1 MLAAP
6 SKTPEA
12 IKNAT
17 LKPFLSSVGLD
28 ADACTGA
35 SFCYSSFFYPGVRSV
50 RFLSSEAVQSSWQVG
65 PPPVVYRR
73 IHSRGSSHVATAK
86 VSRDWLRW
94 QAYVLLARMG
104 DRNSCV
110 GVAGQTSRPAGDRGC
125 AVWWSRRGSGARAY
139 QRRGRA
145 RQRESRLPR
154 RRLLL
159 KPGFWTSGRSRRASV
174 TERCP
179 PAAAAGA
186 RRRPRL
192 RAAFQTRSNLS

>member
-94 QAYVLLARMG
+94 QAYVLLAG
-104 DRNSCV
+104 WVTAIGVSGLQDRPRDPTEIAAAPF
-110 GVAGQTSRPAGDRGC
+110 GGRGAVAARGSTSAAAERGNESRADRG
-125 AVWWSRRGSGARAY
+125 
-139 QRRGRA
+139 
-145 RQRESRLPR
+145 
-154 RRLLL
+154 
-159 KPGFWTSGRSRRASV
+159 
-174 TERCP
+174 
-179 PAAAAGA
+179 AGY
-186 RRRPRL
+186 
-192 RAAFQTRSNLS
+192 F